1 MPATA
6 ESMALFM
13 EYTETLKLGE
23 NKEVFWQ
30 ADTRGAA
37 HVVSPG
43 RELRQRRVTDLW
55 AILRVRSIKNVMGH
69 QECDGTLP
77 LWSTASGRL
86 PDNKIGLYG
95 GVCSW
100 NHDE

>member
-37 HVVSPG
+37 HIVGPG
-43 RELRQRRVTDLW
+43 GELRQR
-55 AILRVRSIKNVMGH
+55 
-69 QECDGTLP
+69 
-77 LWSTASGRL
+77 
-86 PDNKIGLYG
+86 
-95 GVCSW
+95 
-100 NHDE
+100 